1 MLMNS
6 EQSLISALIK
16 YPELYNKLEVKD
28 FMFADTEYQNTIKLF
43 NKLGKADIN
52 ELYVTAQKR
61 PDALMDVSEI
71 KLLRNDEFVFKSH
84 FKQYQLDVLEAY
96 KERIRVQA
104 STEYA
109 NNPTKETLQHLNEVV
124 SYTNDLTIG
133 NTDNKGKVL
142 LEILEGLTQ
151 DKNKVIK
158 TGFKNLDNQID
169 GFETSQLNIVGGR
182 PSMGKTAFV
191 LAMGLNMAKAG
202 YKVHFV
208 SLETKEIK
216 LTKRVL
222 SNLSGVPLY
231 KFKRAN
237 MMTTDEMI
245 KVSNAVDEYEKLDFH
260 VYDDN
265 NITPARARSIL
276 NADKS
281 KTNIMIIDYVQLMNA
296 DERFKDRRLELEYIS
311 RQLKII
317 AKETDSIIIALA
329 QLNRGVEQRQDKRP
343 MMSDLKEA
351 GGLEQD
357 ADVIMMLYRDDYY
370 NKNTE
375 VDNFGKSVVDCL
387 VVKNKDGST
396 GSVETEF
403 YKTVQ
408 RFF

>member
-1 MLMNS
+1 MVMISEKLLM
-6 EQSLISALIK
+6 SALIK

-28 FMFADTEYQNTIKLF
+28 FMFEDTEYQNAIKLF

-61 PDALMDVSEI
+61 PDALMDVDEI
-71 KLLRNDEFVFKSH
+71 KMLRNEEFVFKSH
-84 FKQYQLDVLEAY
+84 FKQYQLDVLENY
-96 KERIRVQA
+96 KQKIRVA
-104 STEYA
+104 VTTAYA
-109 NNPTKETLQHLNEVV
+109 NNPSNENLQELNKVIA
-124 SYTNDLTIG
+124 YTSELNIG
-133 NTDNKGKVL
+133 TSDKKGKVL
-142 LEILEGLTQ
+142 LEILEGLTK
-151 DKNKVIK
+151 DTNTIVK
-158 TGFKNLDNQID
+158 TGLKNLDNQID

-191 LAMGLNMAKAG
+191 LAMGLNMAKENH
-202 YKVHFV
+202 KVHFV

-216 LTKRVL
+216 LTKRIL

-245 KVSNAVDEYEKLDFH
+245 KVSNSVDEYDVMDFH
-260 VYDDN
+260 VHDDN
-265 NITPARARSIL
+265 NITPSRVRSIL

-296 DERFKDRRLELEYIS
+296 DEKFKDRRLELESIS